1 MELKD
6 VILQALDE
14 VEHSAQ
20 NDRIQK
26 DGTPFKNT
34 QNVPNNS
41 DNSDLAELEK
51 QDSATNK
58 LQVNENEI
66 SLNERLN
73 ENLNALKDNLNANVE
88 DSNNLDELP
97 NPTKSLQSALNRQS
111 LTKDSAL
118 KNPLMKSTLKIESSR
133 TTSGK
138 VIPPNEVVLSPTNI
152 EFLEMLREKLL
163 VLFEGLKMP
172 QMSDSKE
179 KLDLVVN
186 FLQYEL
192 CLLDDFLRDNKK

>member
-20 NDRIQK
+20 NDRIQHNNESLQ
-26 DGTPFKNT
+26 NT
-34 QNVPNNS
+34 QNSGGNNG
-41 DNSDLAELEK
+41 NVAELETT
-51 QDSATNK
+51 DSATK
-58 LQVNENEI
+58 QAKANENEI
-66 SLNERLN
+66 SLNARLN
-73 ENLNALKDNLNANVE
+73 ENLNALKDNLHSSVE
-88 DSNNLDELP
+88 DSRELDESL
-97 NPTKSLQSALNRQS
+97 NPTKSPKNTLNRQS
-111 LTKDSAL
+111 LIKDSML
-118 KNPLMKSTLKIESSR
+118 KNSFAKSSLESSR

-138 VIPPNEVVLSPTNI
+138 VIPPNEVIISPTNI

>member
-1 MELKD
+1 M
-6 VILQALDE
+6 
-14 VEHSAQ
+14 
-20 NDRIQK
+20 
-26 DGTPFKNT
+26 
-34 QNVPNNS
+34 PNNS

>member
-14 VEHSAQ
+14 VENGATHDNAAQNLTKKDSAQ
-20 NDRIQK
+20 NSEQ
-26 DGTPFKNT
+26 T
-34 QNVPNNS
+34 S
-41 DNSDLAELEK
+41 D
-51 QDSATNK
+51 
-58 LQVNENEI
+58 NEI
-66 SLNERLN
+66 SLNARLS
-73 ENLNALKDNLNANVE
+73 ENLNALKDNLNASNE
-88 DSNNLDELP
+88 LDSKEVKESSLALSNATNSA
-97 NPTKSLQSALNRQS
+97 NPTRLS
-111 LTKDSAL
+111 KDLA
-118 KNPLMKSTLKIESSR
+118 KPLLKIQSSK

-138 VIPPNEVVLSPTNI
+138 VIAPQDAVFSPSNI

-172 QMSDSKE
+172 QMQDSKE

-192 CLLDDFLRDNKK
+192 CLLDDFLKSNKK

>member
-14 VEHSAQ
+14 VENGATQDNKAQNLSKKDSAQ
-20 NDRIQK
+20 NSEQ
-26 DGTPFKNT
+26 T
-34 QNVPNNS
+34 S
-41 DNSDLAELEK
+41 D
-51 QDSATNK
+51 
-58 LQVNENEI
+58 NEI
-66 SLNERLN
+66 SLNARLS
-73 ENLNALKDNLNANVE
+73 ENLNALKDNLNASNE
-88 DSNNLDELP
+88 LDSKELKESALAFS
-97 NPTKSLQSALNRQS
+97 NASNSATNSTTRLSRDSTKSL
-111 LTKDSAL
+111 
-118 KNPLMKSTLKIESSR
+118 LKIQSSK

-138 VIPPNEVVLSPTNI
+138 VIPPQDAVFSPSNI

-172 QMSDSKE
+172 QMQDSKE

-192 CLLDDFLRDNKK
+192 CLLDDFLKNNKK